1 MGKPDVAVKNWLSHK
16 ERFADLFNGCV
27 FGGKQVVLPEE
38 LTIMNIESDIIARD
52 KSDKRKDIAVQRFRD
67 IVMRWKN
74 NTVLM
79 LLACESQDKVHYAM
93 PVKNML
99 YDSLSYTNQ
108 MKDIW
113 NGLNDEERRQINE
126 EEFFS
131 RFRKEDKLYPV
142 ITLVFYYGTKEWDGS
157 IELYDM
163 FQFDSSADKELL
175 KNYVP
180 NYRIN
185 LVEPAKIEELSLFK
199 TDLHMIFGVL
209 KCRQDKKKIIEY
221 MDSNRD
227 YFNSVDIET
236 AQAMAEMLHYRK
248 VMELV
253 QDDRE
258 EACNM
263 CKALEDLYNDGVA
276 EGELKGKVESI
287 LDFLSD
293 YGMVTD
299 ELRDKVGSETNLE
312 ILKKWIKLAARVS
325 SIEEFEKQMYM

>member
-263 CKALEDLYNDGVA
+263 CKALEDLYNDGV
-276 EGELKGKVESI
+276 
-287 LDFLSD
+287 
-293 YGMVTD
+293 
-299 ELRDKVGSETNLE
+299 
-312 ILKKWIKLAARVS
+312 
-325 SIEEFEKQMYM
+325 